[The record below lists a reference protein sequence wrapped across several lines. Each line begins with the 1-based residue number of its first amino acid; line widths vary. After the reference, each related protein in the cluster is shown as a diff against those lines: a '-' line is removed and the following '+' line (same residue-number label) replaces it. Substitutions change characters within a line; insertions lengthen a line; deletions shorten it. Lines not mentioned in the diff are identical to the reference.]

1 MTRLATGLT
10 PWLVGAALLGADAF
24 AQESVPPL
32 AVEPANAPIIG
43 SVTAPADQPVS
54 ADDVP
59 VAAGDAPPVEAFNES
74 PRAATRFETQLDF
87 TRLVEEQRFA
97 DALAIGDRLIE
108 LTIEEF
114 GAISVQTA
122 QAYAQLAD
130 AQRRAKEHTAAEEN
144 FHKSVDTYRKVD
156 GAFSPLAIA
165 PLTGLGDNYQDSGDY
180 LNAVSAYSE
189 ARTISRRVFGLLN
202 EGQIEM
208 LDRMTVSLVSLN
220 QPLEADEQQLEALR
234 LVERNWSP
242 ESKEALAASY
252 KYAAWL
258 RDSGRFQEEREQYA
272 RALRIIRDTYGKDD
286 PQQVRPLVGI
296 GNSFRNQRIP
306 EGQGVS
312 ALRDALA
319 LLLAEKDPNA
329 LAIAEVLRDLGDW
342 EIAFNKVGYDG
353 AEYRRAWQLLGDVDN
368 GDSLRS
374 AWFTGPAYVL
384 REPISQRGISQ
395 EQDAPAGHVLVKF
408 DLDAMGRST
417 NVVIVE
423 SEPPGFKDE
432 SVLRHVRRSRFRP
445 QMANGELVPGAEL
458 ALQFNYRYTPDE
470 LTNPN
475 QGEN

>member
-1 MTRLATGLT
+1 MASLGLTGSINRQNRLAIRLLR
-10 PWLVGAALLGADAF
+10 WLVGSVLLGVNAF
-24 AQESVPPL
+24 AQQAATPTTEPIIEPTIEG
-32 AVEPANAPIIG
+32 AVEPTDEPLL
-43 SVTAPADQPVS
+43 
-54 ADDVP
+54 
-59 VAAGDAPPVEAFNES
+59 DAFSDS
-74 PRAATRFETQLDF
+74 PRATTRFETQLEF
-87 TRLVEEQRFA
+87 TRLVEEQRFT
-97 DALAIGDRLIE
+97 DALALSGDLIA
-108 LTIEEF
+108 LTVQEF
-114 GAISVQTA
+114 GETSVQTA
-122 QAYAQLAD
+122 EAYRLLAD
-130 AQRRAKEHTAAEEN
+130 AQRRAKEHVAAEES
-144 FHKSVDTYRKVD
+144 FHKSVDVYRRVD

-189 ARTISRRVFGLLN
+189 ARTINRRVYGLLN
-202 EGQIEM
+202 EEQIGL
-208 LDRMTVSLVSLN
+208 LDRITVSLLSLN
-220 QPLEADEQQLEALR
+220 KPLEADEQQLEALR
-234 LVERNWSP
+234 LIERNWPP
-242 ESKEALAASY
+242 ESKEGLAGIY

-258 RDSGRFQEEREQYA
+258 RESGRYQEEREQYA

-319 LLLAEKDPNA
+319 LLLAERDPNA

-368 GDSLRS
+368 GESLRN

-384 REPISQRGISQ
+384 REPISQRGLSQ
-395 EQDAPAGHVLVKF
+395 EQDAPSGHVLVKF
-408 DLDAMGRST
+408 DLDAMGRSA

-423 SEPPGFKDE
+423 SDPPGFKDE

-470 LTNPN
+470 LTNPIE
-475 QGEN
+475 GED

>member
-1 MTRLATGLT
+1 
-10 PWLVGAALLGADAF
+10 LLGAHAL
-24 AQESVPPL
+24 AQDPTRAPSVGP
-32 AVEPANAPIIG
+32 
-43 SVTAPADQPVS
+43 VTAPILEPATAPG
-54 ADDVP
+54 DVP
-59 VAAGDAPPVEAFNES
+59 ITAPGNVPATVPADVPATATADAPVTDEPALDQLGGT
-74 PRAATRFETQLDF
+74 PRPATRFETQLDF
-87 TRLVEEQRFA
+87 KRLVEEQRFT
-97 DALAIGDRLIE
+97 DALAIGDE
-108 LTIEEF
+108 LLALTAAEF
-114 GAISVQTA
+114 GETSVQTA
-122 QAYAQLAD
+122 EAYAQLAD
-130 AQRRAKEHTAAEEN
+130 AQRRAKEHSAAEEN
-144 FHKSVDTYRKVD
+144 FHKSVDVYRKVD

-165 PLTGLGDNYQDSGDY
+165 PLTGLGDNYQDGGDY

-189 ARTISRRVFGLLN
+189 ARTISRRVYGLLN
-202 EGQIEM
+202 ENQIEL

-220 QPLEADEQQLEALR
+220 QPLEADQQQLEALR
-234 LVERNWSP
+234 LVERNWPP
-242 ESKEALAASY
+242 ESKQGLGGIY
-252 KYAAWL
+252 KYAGWL
-258 RDSGRFQEEREQYA
+258 RESGRYQEEREQYM

-286 PQQVRPLVGI
+286 PQQVRALVGI

-319 LLLAEKDPNA
+319 LLLAERDSDS

-353 AEYRRAWQLLGDVDN
+353 AEYRRAWQLLGEVDN
-368 GDSLRS
+368 GESLRN

-384 REPISQRGISQ
+384 REPISQRGLSQ

-408 DLDAMGRST
+408 DLDAMGRSV

-470 LTNPN
+470 LTNSVD
-475 QGEN
+475 GEN